1 MNNLAIKVDK
11 VFKKF
16 AYSGNQYTS
25 IRHAILN
32 FRLKNLKKNKKE
44 YFYAL
49 DNIDFEV
56 KKGEFL
62 GIIGKNGS
70 GKSTLLKIIA
80 GIYQPTR
87 GKVSHFGR
95 LTAFIELGVGFNLEL
110 TGKENIYLNGA
121 LLGLSKK
128 EIDSK
133 YEEIVNFAE
142 LNDFMDQ
149 RLKNYSS
156 GMQVRLAFSIA
167 IQAQTDILLIDE
179 VLAVGDDE
187 FQKKCFDYFYQLK
200 QENKTVILVSHDTGN
215 IQRFCDRV
223 ILIHEH
229 KKVYDGD
236 VNTAISKYLAFNRE
250 DRLAKEDAN
259 YSKSEDNN
267 LLTDNIKKLLF
278 NETKKLHGQSLS
290 PGQEIVIDIEL
301 KDKNRDLGLAL
312 LNSKNEAIF
321 GSNTIVD
328 KVDFSDNLKYRLQ
341 LPQLLPGEYNFIC
354 GIFEKG
360 NDKEVIAYIPK
371 IISFVI
377 EGKTEMAGYLQ
388 LHPTWRSENP
398 RNLH

>member
-1 MNNLAIKVDK
+1 MNNLAIKVDR

-32 FRLKNLKKNKKE
+32 FRLKDLKKNQKE

-80 GIYQPTR
+80 GIYQPTK

-128 EIDSK
+128 EIDTK
-133 YEEIVNFAE
+133 YAEIVDFAE

-200 QENKTVILVSHDTGN
+200 QKNKTVILVSHDTGN

-236 VNTAISKYLAFNRE
+236 VNTAISKYLAYNRE
-250 DRLAKEDAN
+250 DRLAKEGTDHP
-259 YSKSEDNN
+259 KSEENDLFAN
-267 LLTDNIKKLLF
+267 NIKNLLF
-278 NETKKLHGQSLS
+278 NKSKELHGQYLL
-290 PGQEIVIDIEL
+290 PEQEITIDIEL
-301 KDKNRDLGLAL
+301 KDKNRDLGFAL
-312 LNSKNEAIF
+312 LNSKNETIF
-321 GSNTIVD
+321 GSNTIID
-328 KVDFSDNLKYRLQ
+328 RVDFGNKLEYRLQ
-341 LPQLLPGEYNFIC
+341 LPNLLPGEYNFIC
-354 GIFEKG
+354 GIFEKN
-360 NDKEVIAYIPK
+360 NDREVVAYIPI

-377 EGKTEMAGYLQ
+377 EGKTEKSGYLSLNQ
-388 LHPTWRSENP
+388 KWKSN
-398 RNLH
+398 